1 MGRGSGG
8 SGRSGTKTNSPQVRA
23 KSAAA
28 RLEYAASQVS
38 DPKRKEL
45 LLKTAANVRDIAQS
59 RENIAK
65 NLAETKALLKNP
77 NVTPAQRKKIQKLI
91 AQQEKSLK
99 GADDAI
105 KKAEGVADNAIVGTH
120 KAKSSGASEFT
131 GKPPIKSKSSGT
143 GTTKAPSSVGST
155 KTTKQT
161 ASAAKSKATATP
173 KLPKTAK
180 GAKTAIKK
188 VESSI
193 AKMGPG
199 KSAKKSKL
207 MKILALLKKIVAG

>member
-8 SGRSGTKTNSPQVRA
+8 AGRSGATTKTNSPQVRA
-23 KSAAA
+23 KSAAS
-28 RLEYAASQVS
+28 RLEYVASQTT
-38 DPKRKEL
+38 DPKRKAAL
-45 LLKTAANVRDIAQS
+45 LQGAENVRAIANSRDTIANSLKQS
-59 RENIAK
+59 
-65 NLAETKALLKNP
+65 KAMLKNP
-77 NVTPAQRKKIQKLI
+77 DLTPAQKKKLKGLI
-91 AQQEKSLK
+91 ARQEKSLK
-99 GADDAI
+99 RADDAI

-120 KAKSSGASEFT
+120 KAKVSASEFT
-131 GKPPIKSKSSGT
+131 GKPPSKSKSSGK
-143 GTTKAPSSVGST
+143 GTTKAP
-155 KTTKQT
+155 KQ
-161 ASAAKSKATATP
+161 AKAPKQKESAVKSKATATP

>member
-1 MGRGSGG
+1 MGRSSGG
-8 SGRSGTKTNSPQVRA
+8 SGRSGATTKTNSPQVRA
-23 KSAAA
+23 KSAAS
-28 RLEYAASQVS
+28 RLEYAASQTT
-38 DPKRKEL
+38 DPKRKAAL
-45 LLKTAANVRDIAQS
+45 LQGAENVRAIAKS
-59 RENIAK
+59 REAIADSLK
-65 NLAETKALLKNP
+65 KSKAMLKNP
-77 NVTPAQRKKIQKLI
+77 DLTQAQKKKLKGLI
-91 AQQEKSLK
+91 ARQEKSLK

-120 KAKSSGASEFT
+120 KAKASTSEFT
-131 GKPPIKSKSSGT
+131 GKPPSKSKSSGT
-143 GTTKAPSSVGST
+143 GTTKAP
-155 KTTKQT
+155 KQ
-161 ASAAKSKATATP
+161 AKAPAAAKSKASATP

-207 MKILALLKKIVAG
+207 MKMLALLKKIVAG